1 MLPQSQGLLLAR
13 IVIGKGCYWQG
24 LFLGG
29 SCRTGFMGSDQGDSV
44 RGDSVR
50 GDSVREHFI
59 SWQLEVSDSLVAAGK
74 NVSSDR
80 SKWVQ

>member
-1 MLPQSQGLLLAR
+1 
-13 IVIGKGCYWQG
+13 
-24 LFLGG
+24 
-29 SCRTGFMGSDQGDSV
+29 MGSDQGDSV